1 MTKDQAPKD
10 QENDVKIVNKPAFK
24 VAGLLHRGKP
34 MSPEIPQLWG
44 RFDATMGKI
53 PHTVQPQAYY
63 GLCDNM
69 DEQTGEFDYL
79 AAVEVASV
87 EGMPEGIVVWE
98 VPAATYAVF
107 PTTLAEIGAT
117 YERMYG
123 QWLPAS
129 GYQRAPGPDIEL
141 YDENFN
147 SETPGSVF
155 YLYLPVK

>member
-1 MTKDQAPKD
+1 
-10 QENDVKIVNKPAFK
+10 
-24 VAGLLHRGKP
+24 
-34 MSPEIPQLWG
+34 
-44 RFDATMGKI
+44 
-53 PHTVQPQAYY
+53 
-63 GLCDNM
+63 
-69 DEQTGEFDYL
+69 
-79 AAVEVASV
+79 VEVESA

-107 PTTLAEIGAT
+107 PTTLTEIGAT

-147 SETPGSVF
+147 PDTPGSVF
-155 YLYLPVK
+155 YLYVPVK